1 MPSLGIG
8 NCVLKGS
15 SLQYEGFTFRIDTTL
30 ASGLDLSITAFQ
42 NSPHVSIISWGDG
55 TTEEHQ
61 AEPNHT
67 STHTYASDGQY
78 VVSITESF
86 MNDFHYHTFKAEP
99 KGMVVDVLNWGDFTG
114 QFTFYTNLNGHISA
128 VDEPDWSDFPIYNI
142 GAMFRGSNLTSGVSH
157 WFKETYNGDIGFSM
171 FRDCSAYNED
181 ISGWDTSGFTRFN
194 AMFYG
199 ASSFDQNL
207 GSWNIS
213 NITGMSQMIQ
223 GSGMS
228 VENYSACLIG
238 WAAQAPNI
246 QDDVV
251 LTLGPKYTSS
261 AQSARNVLVNDF
273 NWTIND
279 GGLQT

>member
-15 SLQYEGFTFRIDTTL
+15 SIQYEGFTFVIDTTL
-30 ASGLDLSITAFQ
+30 ASGLDLSITAYQDPNHF
-42 NSPHVSIISWGDG
+42 STISWGDG
-55 TTEEHQ
+55 TTEVHQ
-61 AEPNHT
+61 AEPDQT

-78 VVSITESF
+78 VVSITEEIVSPL
-86 MNDFHYHTFKAEP
+86 HYHTFSAEP
-99 KGMVVDVLNWGDFTG
+99 KGMVVDVLKWGDIAG
-114 QFTFYTNLNGHISA
+114 QFMEYTNLNGHISA
-128 VDEPDWSDFPIYNI
+128 SDEPDWSGFPAYNL
-142 GAMFRGSNLTSGVSH
+142 ASFFRGSSITSGVSH
-157 WFKETYNGDIGFSM
+157 WFQETYNGDIAFNM
-171 FRDCSAYNED
+171 FRSCSAYNED

-194 AMFYG
+194 AMFYN

-238 WAAQAPNI
+238 WAAQSPNI
-246 QDDVV
+246 QDGVI
-251 LTLGPKYTSS
+251 LSLGPKHTLA
-261 AQSARNVLVNDF
+261 AQSAKNFLIDDH
-273 NWTIND
+273 NWTIYD
-279 GGLQT
+279 AGLQT